1 MPNATRRRNSSLGPI
16 SRLGSPLSRGL
27 NLVTKTGS
35 RVLSATNRVWKTAGN
50 GVRGVLNNSTRAVN
64 GVLGN
69 VTTGRRHGG
78 SRRVN
83 KKNKTRKA
91 PKRR

>member
-1 MPNATRRRNSSLGPI
+1 MAKRSRRNSSLGAV
-16 SRLGSPLSRGL
+16 SRLVSPVSRGL
-27 NLVTKTGS
+27 NLVTRTGS
-35 RVLSATNRVWKTAGN
+35 RVLGATNRVWRTAGN

-69 VTTGRRHGG
+69 VTTGRRRGG
-78 SRRVN
+78 SRRSS

>member
-1 MPNATRRRNSSLGPI
+1 MAKRSRRNSSLGPV
-16 SRLGSPLSRGL
+16 SRLASPVSRGL
-27 NLVTKTGS
+27 NLVKRTGS
-35 RVLSATNRVWKTAGN
+35 RALSATNSVWRTAGE
-50 GVRGVLNNSTRAVN
+50 GVRGVLNNATGAVN

-69 VTTGRRHGG
+69 VTSGRRRGG
-78 SRRVN
+78 SRRSS